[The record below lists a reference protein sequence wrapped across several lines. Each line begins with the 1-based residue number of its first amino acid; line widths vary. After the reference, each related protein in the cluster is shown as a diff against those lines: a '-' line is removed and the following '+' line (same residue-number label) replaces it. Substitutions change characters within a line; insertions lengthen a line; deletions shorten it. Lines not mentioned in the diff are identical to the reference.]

1 MVTSKPRG
9 RVALQAVGCVALL
22 FAVGAC
28 ATAGQRQSSFED
40 IQKKYTQLVRW
51 SEFEEAA
58 NFVSEDQR
66 QAYNEETGRLGPV
79 RFVDY
84 RIDRLDFDAE
94 TNEASVKVVYSAYK
108 RSAPMAI
115 AVEERQ
121 EWKRDD
127 ETDAWLVTSTF
138 VEKPFEAE
146 RRY

>member
-1 MVTSKPRG
+1 MVTGNPRG
-9 RVALQAVGCVALL
+9 RAAAIAVGCAALVL
-22 FAVGAC
+22 ALGAC
-28 ATAGQRQSSFED
+28 ATAGQRQSNFEEV
-40 IQKKYTQLVRW
+40 QKKYTQLVRW
-51 SEFEEAA
+51 SEFDEAS
-58 NFVSEDQR
+58 NYVSEDQR
-66 QAYNEETGRLGPV
+66 EAFNERTEDLGPV

-94 TNEASVKVVYSAYK
+94 TNEASVRVVYSAYK
-108 RSAPMAI
+108 RSAPTAI